1 MAERRL
7 SWYRWED
14 PDPIHKDRWTAWTVS
29 VYAPTYDRKYVSILL
44 SMANGGGRCLT
55 RYSSLDELR
64 KRINIPEEGIERL
77 ELALTK
83 AHLILIDVLK
93 DMQLITD
100 AKSGALLQ
108 TVERM
113 LRERQNEPS

>member
-14 PDPIHKDRWTAWTVS
+14 PDPKQRDRWTAWTVS
-29 VYAPTYDRKYVSILL
+29 VYAPTYDRRYVSVLL

-55 RYSSLDELR
+55 RYASLDELR
-64 KRINIPEEGIERL
+64 KRIHVPEEGIERL
-77 ELALTK
+77 EMALGK
-83 AHLILIDVLK
+83 AQLILVDILK
-93 DMQLITD
+93 DLQLISD

-108 TVERM
+108 SVERM
-113 LRERQNEPS
+113 LREKQNEPS